1 MQSLGVSRPSAPIP
15 GTAAAGAMEGD
26 NAVAPIACIIL
37 LREKFGFSNQTSGSE
52 QYADPKLNSSWTG
65 PAQHLAKLRCADS
78 HAGTSSQAEYRVI
91 ENVEELGAQLDLILG
106 SGVKTAISG
115 LERLETAGL
124 AEYVVDQVL

>member
-37 LREKFGFSNQTSGSE
+37 LREKFGFTNQTSGSE
-52 QYADPKLNSSWTG
+52 QYSDPKLNSSWTG

-78 HAGTSSQAEYRVI
+78 HAGTSSQAEYGVV
-91 ENVEELGAQLDLILG
+91 ENVEELGAQLDLIALADRLIPDERHVEV
-106 SGVKTAISG
+106 STAIIAQA
-115 LERLETAGL
+115 RLGP
-124 AEYVVDQVL
+124 